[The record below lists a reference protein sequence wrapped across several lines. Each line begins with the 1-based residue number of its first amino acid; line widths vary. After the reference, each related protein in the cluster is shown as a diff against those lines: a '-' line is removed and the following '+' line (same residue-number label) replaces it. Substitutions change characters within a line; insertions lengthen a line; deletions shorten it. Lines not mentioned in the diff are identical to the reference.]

1 MTCKRNQKY
10 LEKFATREVN
20 ARIIER
26 PVQVAY
32 GYLIDWYT
40 ESLGKSKFAKEAEI
54 VDISNTY
61 TVERWTI
68 DVYGL
73 LDATRSAYN
82 KGLITLSIVDR
93 TLTALEV
100 VQLPSLYASWNRVK
114 VKSKSHNFF
123 KKEEFLKLLDDVF
136 ANSLLAL
143 REDVKPM
150 RVRKNWQYKIQDELA
165 KLAIT
170 NTKLMDEV
178 ESNLRR
184 TRNKGKIAS
193 EYIRTLFKIGMMA
206 SFAVKEGYLS
216 YKEAIRVM
224 DELNNLSE
232 LVAKRTRSK
241 NK

>member
-10 LEKFATREVN
+10 LEKFTTREVN

-26 PVQVAY
+26 PVQIAY
-32 GYLIDWYT
+32 GYLVDWYT
-40 ESLGKSKFAKEAEI
+40 ESLGKSKLAEEAEI
-54 VDISNTY
+54 VDIANTY

-68 DVYGL
+68 DVYEL
-73 LDATRSAYN
+73 LDATRLAYN
-82 KGLITLSIVDR
+82 EGLITLSIADR
-93 TLTALEV
+93 TLSALEI

-114 VKSKSHNFF
+114 VKSKSNNFF
-123 KKEEFLKLLDDVF
+123 KKEKLLKLLDDVF

-150 RVRKNWQYKIQDELA
+150 RVRKDGQYKIQDEVA

-184 TRNKGKIAS
+184 TRNKGKVAS
-193 EYIRTLFKIGMMA
+193 EYIRTLFKIGIMA

-232 LVAKRTRSK
+232 LVAERTRSK

>member
-32 GYLIDWYT
+32 GYLVDWYT
-40 ESLGKSKFAKEAEI
+40 ESLGKSKLAEEAEI
-54 VDISNTY
+54 VDIANTY

-68 DVYGL
+68 DVYEL
-73 LDATRSAYN
+73 LDATRLAYN
-82 KGLITLSIVDR
+82 EGLITLSIADR
-93 TLTALEV
+93 TLSALEI

-114 VKSKSHNFF
+114 VKSKSNNFF
-123 KKEEFLKLLDDVF
+123 KKEKFLELLDDVF

-150 RVRKNWQYKIQDELA
+150 RVRKDGQYKIQDEVA
-165 KLAIT
+165 KLAVT
-170 NTKLMDEV
+170 NVKLMDEV

-184 TRNKGKIAS
+184 TRNKGKVVS
-193 EYIRTLFKIGMMA
+193 EYIRTLFKIGMMT